1 MIIILGELWLLRVI
15 FILGELCM
23 LIMIIIIYIIFIV
36 IFYEMN
42 LLYIGIL

>member
-1 MIIILGELWLLRVI
+1 MIIILGELWLLRVL
-15 FILGELCM
+15 FILDELCM